1 MLVRSRILSHP
12 SGSKIKTPLLVPS
25 FSSKGFQFS
34 EKNKSEVV
42 GLINYMKE
50 HLQEGML
57 VSGYDIHYEHTPR
70 LKILSNITDITFI
83 DSGGY
88 ETSQDH
94 DLSTLNKYIRPA
106 QNWET
111 AHYEEVLSSWPQQA
125 PAVFVSFDNG
135 FKYKKLKSQIKSAK
149 ELFAKHPD
157 QLFDFLLKPDSKKD
171 LYLKIENV
179 LKNIEELRG
188 FPIIGFTEKDIGE
201 SLLARMTFVAQ
212 ARHAFDKA
220 EISSPIHIFGSLD
233 PLSSWLYF
241 LAGAEIF
248 DGLTWLRY
256 GYIAGSCLYY
266 QNYAALEGV
275 LQKEESYIRKMVF
288 TNNLI
293 YLDRLQSE
301 MRSFVINKDF
311 RKISFHSEAIESAYE
326 TLKGEV
332 GGIV

>member
-1 MLVRSRILSHP
+1 
-12 SGSKIKTPLLVPS
+12 
-25 FSSKGFQFS
+25 
-34 EKNKSEVV
+34 
-42 GLINYMKE
+42 MKE

-57 VSGYDIHYEHTPR
+57 VSGYDIHYGYTPK
-70 LKILSNITDITFI
+70 LNILSNITDLTFI

-94 DLSTLNKYIRPA
+94 DLSTVNKYIRPA
-106 QNWET
+106 QDWKT
-111 AHYEEVLSSWPQQA
+111 AHYKEVLSSWPKQI

-135 FKYKKLKSQIKSAK
+135 FRYKKLEKQIISAK
-149 ELFAKHPD
+149 KLFAEHPD
-157 QLFDFLLKPDSKKD
+157 QLFDFLLKPDSKKEP
-171 LYLKIENV
+171 YLRIEKV
-179 LKNIEELRG
+179 LKNIEELKV
-188 FPIIGFTEKDIGE
+188 FPIIGFTEKDMGE
-201 SLLARMTFVAQ
+201 SLMARMTFL
-212 ARHAFDKA
+212 ARARQAFDEA
-220 EISSPIHIFGSLD
+220 GISSPIHIFGSLD

-256 GYIAGSCLYY
+256 GYIDGSCLYY

-293 YLDRLQSE
+293 YLDKLQSE
-301 MRSFVINKDF
+301 MRSFVIHNDF
-311 RKISFHSEAIESAYE
+311 RKIGFHSEAIENAYE
-326 TLKGEV
+326 SLKGEM